1 MVGIS
6 LKIRFRSLRVHRPDV
21 EVDPLQGFRDLIGR
35 EPDVD
40 GGLGAG
46 GRGGAV
52 DQPRPRS
59 GDQDGLQDLLGLL

>member
-1 MVGIS
+1 M
-6 LKIRFRSLRVHRPDV
+6 
-21 EVDPLQGFRDLIGR
+21 QGFRDLIGR

-40 GGLGAG
+40 GGPGAG

-59 GDQDGLQDLLGLL
+59 GDQDGLQDLLGLLWCALNSQLLMDLNMNLTELGICE